1 MREGAS
7 QRARL
12 RPQGPQM
19 ASVTEVVVPARGG
32 APAVPTRLYRPQP
45 GPAPLV
51 VFAHGGGWTIGGLDT
66 HHRICR
72 RLGHTSRAAGLSGG
86 YPPAPQHPAPAA
98 RRGGGHGLG
107 RGPPRAPPPPPPSNP
122 GPPP

>member
-66 HHRICR
+66 HDRICP
-72 RLGHTSRAAGLSGG
+72 RLAHTSGAAVLLGD
-86 YPPAPQHPAPAA
+86 YRPAPQHPAPAA
-98 RRGGGHGLG
+98 VEDLG
-107 RGPPRAPPPPPPSNP
+107 RLPEWGAAPPPRPRPTPPPVAP
-122 GPPP
+122 